1 MKRVTVLAALCLCSF
16 AQAARAVECAD
27 FWEWIDK
34 GCRRVV
40 DTYDN
45 GSNELLVSGYSWHLP
60 WSWTSERRQAEQEW
74 AWGGG
79 LARTVDRPDGDSES
93 VFFLVFEDSH
103 RQAQF
108 NLGYAW
114 RTYWGEREKVQGGLG
129 FTAMIIERPD
139 IAGGWPVPV
148 LLPLFTVRSQK
159 VEALTTYIP
168 NFGGGI
174 NHGSVLYVFGKIG
187 LQ

>member
-1 MKRVTVLAALCLCSF
+1 MKRSTITAALFLCTF
-16 AQAARAVECAD
+16 APVARAVECAD
-27 FWEWIDK
+27 FWGSINN
-34 GCRRVV
+34 GCRRLV
-40 DTYDN
+40 DTYEN
-45 GSNELLVSGYSWHLP
+45 GNNELLVSGYSWHTP
-60 WSWTSERRQAEQEW
+60 WTWTSEKRSEENGK

-93 VFFLVFEDSH
+93 VFFLVFRDSH
-103 RQAQF
+103 RQAQY

-114 RTYWGEREKVQGGLG
+114 RTYWGEREKIQGGLG

-139 IAGGWPVPV
+139 IAGGWPIPV

-159 VEALTTYIP
+159 VEVLTTYIP
-168 NFGGGI
+168 TLNGGV
-174 NHGSVLYVFGKIG
+174 NHGSILYVFGKIS

>member
-1 MKRVTVLAALCLCSF
+1 MKRAAFVAALSLCAF
-16 AQAARAVECAD
+16 APAAQAIGCAD
-27 FWEWIDK
+27 FWEWVNK
-34 GCRRVV
+34 GCRRLA

-45 GSNELLVSGYSWHLP
+45 GQNELLVSGYSWHLP
-60 WSWTSERRQAEQEW
+60 WTWTAERRNEENEW

-93 VFFLVFEDSH
+93 VFFLVFSDSH

-114 RTYWGEREKVQGGLG
+114 RTYWGEREKIQAGLG
-129 FTAMIIERPD
+129 YTATIIQRPD

-148 LLPLFTVRSQK
+148 LLPLFTARSQK
-159 VEALTTYIP
+159 VEVLTTYIP
-168 NFGGGI
+168 KFGGGI
-174 NHGSVLYVFGKIG
+174 NHGSVLYVFGKIS

>member
-1 MKRVTVLAALCLCSF
+1 MKRAAAVTFLCMAVF
-16 AQAARAVECAD
+16 APAVHAVQCAD
-27 FWEWIDK
+27 FWDWVNK
-34 GCRRVV
+34 GCRHIV

-60 WSWTSERRQAEQEW
+60 WTWTAERRREENEY

-79 LARTVDRPDGDSES
+79 LARTLDRPDGDSES
-93 VFFLVFEDSH
+93 VFFLVFKDSH

-114 RTYWGEREKVQGGLG
+114 RTYWGEREKLQAGLG
-129 FTAMIIERPD
+129 YTVVIIQRPD

-148 LLPLFTVRSQK
+148 ILPLATLRSQK
-159 VEALTTYIP
+159 VEVLSTFIP
-168 NFGGGI
+168 TLNGGV
-174 NHGSVLYVFGKIG
+174 NHGSVLYLFGKIS
-187 LQ
+187 LE

>member
-1 MKRVTVLAALCLCSF
+1 MKRAAVIAALYSSLI
-16 AQAARAVECAD
+16 APTQAAECAD
-27 FWEWIDK
+27 FWEWVNK
-34 GCRRVV
+34 GCRRLV
-40 DTYDN
+40 DTYEN

-60 WSWTSERRQAEQEW
+60 WAWSADRRRAENAW

-108 NLGYAW
+108 NVGYAW
-114 RTYWGEREKVQGGLG
+114 RTYWGEREKIQGGLG

-159 VEALTTYIP
+159 VEVLTTYIP
-168 NFGGGI
+168 TLNGGV
-174 NHGSVLYVFGKIG
+174 NHGSILYVFGKVS

>member
-1 MKRVTVLAALCLCSF
+1 MKRSALIVALVLCVFSPVAS
-16 AQAARAVECAD
+16 AVECAD
-27 FWEWIDK
+27 FWDWVNK
-34 GCRRVV
+34 GCRHVV
-40 DTYDN
+40 DTYTN
-45 GSNELLVSGYSWHLP
+45 GNNELLVSGYSWHLP
-60 WSWTSERRQAEQEW
+60 WTWTSERRAEENEW

-93 VFFLVFEDSH
+93 VFFLIFKDSH
-103 RQAQF
+103 SQAQY

-114 RTYWGEREKVQGGLG
+114 RTYWGEREKIQGGLG

-168 NFGGGI
+168 RFGGGV
-174 NHGSVLYVFGKIG
+174 NHGSVLYLFGKIS